1 LGSNMPSEDAKYL
14 EYARECVRLAG
25 YAVDEVERDKLLEL
39 ARTWMQAA
47 MTEEEAAAASS
58 AKASSAR
65 AASVKASPDDPQP
78 RV

>member
-1 LGSNMPSEDAKYL
+1 MLLRVNMPSEAAKYL

-25 YAVDEVERDKLLEL
+25 HAVEAGERDKLVEL

-58 AKASSAR
+58 AAKASSAKPSR
-65 AASVKASPDDPQP
+65 GDPQP
-78 RV
+78 SV